1 MAVSISVLT
10 GTSSIEKRARRISD
24 PIARLQY
31 LRSASCPGIRS
42 ASSVSPP
49 WVAFTL
55 LAILAIPQASDFVV
69 RRPLK
74 PAQPGGTA
82 FAQPGRL
89 LNVWPVEQTKD
100 YEVYSNGLRIEDK
113 FAVANE
119 PRIYQLIARNGS
131 LGPRRSAPA
140 GIVFHTTESDQVPFE
155 ASQNHTLQR
164 IGRDLLLYL
173 RQKRAYHFLIDRFG
187 RVHRIVIESD
197 AADHAGHS
205 AWADSHW
212 LYLGLN
218 ESFLGVAFEAQMQ
231 AGAQPATEAQIH
243 AAKVLIEMLR
253 AKYNLPAE
261 DCVLHAQ
268 VSLNPGNMNIG
279 WHTDWGS
286 RFPFAA
292 VGLPNNYAI
301 PTPLIYAFGL
311 GYDAA
316 YRNVTG
322 PDLWNGLTSAEQR
335 LSEAARKQGVP
346 VSEYRKF
353 LQNRFRELSALR
365 VGEPAGDPPAEV
377 ATGSGEPPYAKARAA
392 QSCCVSQEPS
402 EEN

>member
-1 MAVSISVLT
+1 MAGSIGALT
-10 GTSSIEKRARRISD
+10 GASSIEKRARRIGD
-24 PIARLQY
+24 PVARLKY
-31 LRSASCPGIRS
+31 LRSTSGPAIRPP
-42 ASSVSPP
+42 SSVSPS
-49 WVAFTL
+49 WVAFAL
-55 LAILAIPQASDFVV
+55 LALAIPQASDLVT
-69 RRPLK
+69 RRPSKLAL
-74 PAQPGGTA
+74 PRGTVAAQPGK
-82 FAQPGRL
+82 L

-100 YEVYSNGLRIEDK
+100 YEVYSNGLRIEDE

-119 PRIYQLIARNGS
+119 PRIYQLIARDGS
-131 LGPRRSAPA
+131 SGPQRSAPA
-140 GIVFHTTESDQVPFE
+140 GIVFHTTESDQAPFE
-155 ASQNHTLQR
+155 VSQNHTLQR

-205 AWADSHW
+205 AWADSRW

-231 AGAQPATEAQIH
+231 VGAQPANEAQIH

-268 VSLNPGNMNIG
+268 VSFNPGNMHIG

-292 VGLPNNYAI
+292 VGLPNNYTI

-311 GYDAA
+311 DYDGA
-316 YRNVTG
+316 YRSVTG

-335 LSEAARKQGVP
+335 LGEAARKQGVT

-353 LQNRFRELSALR
+353 LQKRFRELSALR
-365 VGEPAGDPPAEV
+365 FGEPSGHPPAEM
-377 ATGSGEPPYAKARAA
+377 ATGSGEPAYAKDQAA